1 MAEQEKA
8 PPRPP
13 QKVGVREFRGNLL
26 GYMRQVRQ
34 GASFLV
40 TSRGE
45 VVAVV
50 QPPQSPPPPRRQP
63 GTLRGKIR
71 MAPDF
76 DILPDD
82 VLSVMKNG
90 EA

>member
-1 MAEQEKA
+1 MAEQERS

-13 QKVGVREFRGNLL
+13 QRVGVREFRGNLL
-26 GYMRQVRQ
+26 GFMRQVRQ
-34 GASFLV
+34 GSSFLV

-50 QPPQSPPPPRRQP
+50 QPPQTSPSPRRQP

-76 DILPDD
+76 DVLPGDI
-82 VLSVMKNG
+82 LSVMENG

>member
-1 MAEQEKA
+1 MVEQEKA
-8 PPRPP
+8 PPRSP

-26 GYMRQVRQ
+26 NYMRQVRQ
-34 GASFLV
+34 GSSFLV

-50 QPPQSPPPPRRQP
+50 QPPHSPPPPRRQP
-63 GTLRGKIR
+63 GTLRGKIP
-71 MAPDF
+71 MTPDLDTLPV
-76 DILPDD
+76 DIL
-82 VLSVMKNG
+82 SIMENG